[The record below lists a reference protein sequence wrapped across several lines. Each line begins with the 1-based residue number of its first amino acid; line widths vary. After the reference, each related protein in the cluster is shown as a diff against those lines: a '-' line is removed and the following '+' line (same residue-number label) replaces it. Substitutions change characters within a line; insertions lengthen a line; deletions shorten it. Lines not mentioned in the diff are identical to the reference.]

1 MLWKYGEI
9 SIYNI
14 FSWGKEWLCHCWDV
28 VSWSFLKSDMK
39 LVQELAEMHV
49 LFEVSLLK
57 AIREHFCILEAEGP
71 LMTSFLEMGR

>member
-1 MLWKYGEI
+1 
-9 SIYNI
+9 
-14 FSWGKEWLCHCWDV
+14 
-28 VSWSFLKSDMK
+28 MK